1 MEMEKC
7 GRKLADDTEF
17 GRRNE
22 EDNMRKKKLWMAKCA
37 RKIADDKI
45 LITPNADGKK
55 GTPKCGWQ
63 NEDNKTSRD
72 ALNPELLTDSIPH
85 YFWHNFRHFINAS
98 RASDIVRR

>member
-17 GRRNE
+17 GRRNK
-22 EDNMRKKKLWMAKCA
+22 EDNMRKKKLWMAKFA
-37 RKIADDKI
+37 RKFEKK
-45 LITPNADGKK
+45 KK

-72 ALNPELLTDSIPH
+72 ASNPELLTDSILH
-85 YFWHNFRHFINAS
+85 YFWHHFRHFINAS
-98 RASDIVRR
+98 RVSDIVRR